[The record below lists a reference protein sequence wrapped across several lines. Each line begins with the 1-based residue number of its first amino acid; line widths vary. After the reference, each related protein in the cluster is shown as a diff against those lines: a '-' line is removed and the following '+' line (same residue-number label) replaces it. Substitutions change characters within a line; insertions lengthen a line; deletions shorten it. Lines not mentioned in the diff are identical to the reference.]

1 MRSLAGGG
9 DIDSQFESSL
19 DEDSR
24 PLCGGIMR
32 DGSVD
37 RRAGSHR
44 EGRLGL
50 AISEITKPWTG
61 DLDGM
66 TERRLIRVL
75 TAFSKTQYFIDRGTP
90 GGPPTIRDGC
100 SKTS

>member
-1 MRSLAGGG
+1 MTKTRALWAAA
-9 DIDSQFESSL
+9 
-19 DEDSR
+19 
-24 PLCGGIMR
+24 LCVMAASI
-32 DGSVD
+32 
-37 RRAGSHR
+37 AAQAPT
-44 EGRLGL
+44 EKGRLGL